1 MRGDDHLVPDLVVR
15 LVLSSHLLV
24 GHEAHDYV
32 VVLGPSDLL
41 VGQHVVPEDRLLGV
55 RHVVLVDEH
64 LGLSPVACVAL
75 LLTLLVGHEAHC
87 PVVDH
92 IPHELLVVSLSEII
106 LPILVLW
113 GFSQLPVFIPSMVA
127 S

>member
-1 MRGDDHLVPDLVVR
+1 MRGDDHLVPDLAVR

-64 LGLSPVACVAL
+64 LGLGPIARVAL
-75 LLTLLVGHEAHC
+75 LLTLLAL
-87 PVVDH
+87 PKWALPRR
-92 IPHELLVVSLSEII
+92 PHAAPQTTSLH
-106 LPILVLW
+106 L
-113 GFSQLPVFIPSMVA
+113 GRF
-127 S
+127 